1 MTFADILAAHVRA
14 HPSLQP
20 QDALKLCYQA
30 ACGPEH
36 LLDDLETAR
45 QRFDDEFTATPPRQ
59 GPLWEA
65 VSDSYVRVD
74 LGAWKAKGLPA
85 GELFGLFAASAG
97 APGGNSLPMEALLD
111 TVYQECHRREAWE
124 ERSVVVMGALEATL
138 TPLME
143 QLESEHPV
151 KVFSLPSVD
160 HPQYGKHIELG
171 VKGHPVHVATAF
183 DAMLAALRGYG
194 VELGP
199 ELVRS

>member
-36 LLDDLETAR
+36 LLDDLEAAW

-85 GELFGLFAASAG
+85 RELFGLFAASAG

-111 TVYQECHRREAWE
+111 TVSLQCAQGTTPFRLRQWEQYVTAW
-124 ERSVVVMGALEATL
+124 RSAG
-138 TPLME
+138 
-143 QLESEHPV
+143 
-151 KVFSLPSVD
+151 
-160 HPQYGKHIELG
+160 GG
-171 VKGHPVHVATAF
+171 PVHHSEAYR
-183 DAMLAALRGYG
+183 AAKRPAYR
-194 VELGP
+194 
-199 ELVRS
+199 LVRWDLLPLID